1 MEGEKTMD
9 PKLISAFGKMTY
21 GIYVLTAAHE
31 NEINGMIASWVSQ
44 VSHNPPLLMV
54 AVHPNRYTHHVMSQS
69 KSFALHVLAKE
80 QKEFLKR
87 FKGPDPKEKF
97 ASLQWHP
104 GKTGAP
110 LLEDCIARMECEIV
124 FSCAP
129 GNHTLFFG
137 KVIDGE
143 VLSDKIPLNTDD
155 YEGRYLGKS

>member
-1 MEGEKTMD
+1 MD
-9 PKLISAFGKMTY
+9 QKLISAFGKMTY
-21 GIYVLTAAHE
+21 GIYVLTAAYE

-44 VSHNPPLLMV
+44 ISYDPPLIMV

-69 KSFALHVLAKE
+69 KSFALHVLSKE
-80 QKEFLKR
+80 QKDFLKR
-87 FKGPDPKEKF
+87 FKGHDPKEKF
-97 ASLQWHP
+97 ASIQWHP

-110 LLEDCIARMECEIV
+110 LIADCLACMECEIAA
-124 FSCAP
+124 SCTP

-143 VLSDKIPLNTDD
+143 MFSDKSPLTTED